1 MPAPGARVEVWFQD
15 EARIG
20 QKNSLTR
27 VWGQTGSRPVAPKDL
42 GFASAYLFGAVCP
55 SAGKAAA
62 LIMPICNTAAM
73 NHHLCEIS
81 SQVAADAHA
90 VVILD
95 GASWHNSHGLV
106 VPSNITLL
114 ALPPYSPELNPV
126 ERIWHY
132 LRSHWLA
139 NSVFRS
145 LADIMD
151 ACEMAWNRFATNTGL
166 VRSLCAV
173 AWAPASSA
181 SIACACY
188 RTVAQIKDHTR
199 VQKFQEIRIRLS
211 SEAVRPIIPPSVAT
225 QKARSWR
232 AQRTTVGG
240 QASRILFS
248 SPARPGP
255 SRIPGAGR
263 GPLCGNRLHQA
274 ARKAGVPPTF
284 PREARTIR

>member
-1 MPAPGARVEVWFQD
+1 MRQRRQSFRNCWIAIRASPGD
-15 EARIG
+15 
-20 QKNSLTR
+20 
-27 VWGQTGSRPVAPKDL
+27 
-42 GFASAYLFGAVCP
+42 ASARCASRGMVSGRGSHRPEEHSDPGVGANWQPAGGAKRSRLRLGLFVWCGVPVGGQGGGADHADLQYRRDEP
-55 SAGKAAA
+55 SP
-62 LIMPICNTAAM
+62 LRDQQPSRRRC
-73 NHHLCEIS
+73 
-81 SQVAADAHA
+81 HA

-173 AWAPASSA
+173 AWVPASSA
-181 SIACACY
+181 
-188 RTVAQIKDHTR
+188 
-199 VQKFQEIRIRLS
+199 
-211 SEAVRPIIPPSVAT
+211 P
-225 QKARSWR
+225 
-232 AQRTTVGG
+232 
-240 QASRILFS
+240 
-248 SPARPGP
+248 
-255 SRIPGAGR
+255 
-263 GPLCGNRLHQA
+263 
-274 ARKAGVPPTF
+274 
-284 PREARTIR
+284 